1 MLKRDKVETWNRV
14 KPGINKLTFNVSAF
28 LPIKVWP
35 TVMNSSENSIPF
47 FDLSAV
53 IEKSAM
59 SKSAEPF
66 RIWSKNI
73 NGELFFLTSEAYT
86 KINNNSCNFL
96 QSHRVIKWDFNDL
109 NQKSQTFKKSRNQE
123 NLVRTHKSNKFLF

>member
-14 KPGINKLTFNVSAF
+14 KPEINKLTFNVSAF

-35 TVMNSSENSIPF
+35 TVMNGSENSIPF

-53 IEKSAM
+53 IEKSAK

-66 RIWSKNI
+66 RIRSKNI
-73 NGELFFLTSEAYT
+73 NGELFFPTSEAYT
-86 KINNNSCNFL
+86 KINKNSCNFL

-109 NQKSQTFKKSRNQE
+109 KQKSQTFKEIKKSG
-123 NLVRTHKSNKFLF
+123 KFGSDP